1 MVYNGIPVFAVNVDD
16 PGCSISTMSLVDDP
30 AMSIDMVCFSKEQK
44 MNFSIQDESQHNIL
58 TCLVRVDFPILRLTE
73 DGNPYYIVFN
83 KETAKVLCQRLMTDG
98 MQQNISLQHN
108 GKLIDGIQL
117 QEVFIKDSSLGI
129 SPVGFE
135 DAADGSLMGVYHIE
149 DDTLWNDCIE
159 GRFKGISIESLLGI
173 EQFKKIDNK
182 KIKKNIMSKIKDM
195 LKKILLEFNSL
206 STNIADLYWEE
217 DTELIV
223 GYKVFVEDADGNK
236 VPAAD
241 GEYISDENKITVEGG
256 VVTEIEAKEADDAP
270 KAEEETPT
278 QEEPKEEPKEEPMA
292 EETPAQEE
300 PKEETAPEA
309 GQNSEETAPEAG
321 QEEDKTAQLE
331 NRIAELESKVAE
343 LETKLIEIATAPAA
357 EPIVDEFEKVTKK
370 ASTGDK
376 KLDKRIAIAK
386 ALQEN

>member
-1 MVYNGIPVFAVNVDD
+1 MVYNGIPVFAINVDD

-83 KETAKVLCQRLMTDG
+83 KDNAKVLCQRLMKDG

-135 DAADGSLMGVYHIE
+135 DAADGSLMGVYHIT

-173 EQFKKIDNK
+173 EEFKKKCNK
-182 KIKKNIMSKIKDM
+182 KTKKNSMSKIKDA
-195 LKKILLEFNSL
+195 LKRLLMEFNTL
-206 STNIADLYWEE
+206 STNIAELYWEE
-217 DTELIV
+217 DTELMV
-223 GYKVFVEDADGNK
+223 GYKVFVEDESGNK
-236 VPAAD
+236 VPAMD
-241 GEYISDENKITVEGG
+241 GEYISDENKIKVAGG
-256 VVTEIEAKEADDAP
+256 VVTEIERREVDDMP
-270 KAEEETPT
+270 VNVPVEKKEETMEEPVVEEPVVEEPAM
-278 QEEPKEEPKEEPMA
+278 EEPKDDNTEKVA
-292 EETPAQEE
+292 ELETRIA
-300 PKEETAPEA
+300 
-309 GQNSEETAPEAG
+309 
-321 QEEDKTAQLE
+321 DLE
-331 NRIAELESKVAE
+331 SKIAELESKLA
-343 LETKLIEIATAPAA
+343 EIATTPAA
-357 EPIVDEFEKVTKK
+357 QPVMDEFENIKK
-370 ASTGDK
+370 IGKTGDK
-376 KLDKRIAIAK
+376 SLDKRLAIAA
-386 ALQEN
+386 ALKN

>member
-149 DDTLWNDCIE
+149 DEALWNECIE

-173 EQFKKIDNK
+173 EEFKKIDNK
-182 KIKKNIMSKIKDM
+182 KTKNIMSKIKDA
-195 LKKILLEFNSL
+195 LKRLLLEFNSL
-206 STNIADLYWEE
+206 STNIAQLYWEE
-217 DTELIV
+217 DTELMV
-223 GYKVFVEDADGNK
+223 GYKVFVEDEAGNK

-241 GEYISDENKITVEGG
+241 GEYISDENVIKVEGG
-256 VVTEIEAKEADDAP
+256 VVTEIEKKEENP
-270 KAEEETPT
+270 EETKEEV
-278 QEEPKEEPKEEPMA
+278 QEETKEEAMEEVQETV
-292 EETPAQEE
+292 EETV
-300 PKEETAPEA
+300 ETPENAPE
-309 GQNSEETAPEAG
+309 NN
-321 QEEDKTAQLE
+321 EDKTAELE
-331 NRIAELESKVAE
+331 KRVADLEAKIAELEAKIVD
-343 LETKLIEIATAPAA
+343 IATTPAA
-357 EPIVDEFEKVTKK
+357 APVIDEFEKVTKK
-370 ASTGDK
+370 TSTGDK
-376 KLDKRIAIAK
+376 KLDKRIAIAS
-386 ALQEN
+386 ALKN